1 MSYSYSYGFDSK
13 AFDKYAT
20 IQDDVEDMYLA
31 DVEDVEDDIEDIALD
46 ENELSELA
54 EAWELI

>member
-1 MSYSYSYGFDSK
+1 MSYTYSYGFDSK

-20 IQDDVEDMYLA
+20 IQDDVEDMYI
-31 DVEDVEDDIEDIALD
+31 EDVEDEMEDIEDVDI
-46 ENELSELA
+46 EEMELA